1 MIIVLNGPL
10 GIGKSTL
17 AEALTESI
25 DSCAM
30 ISGDSLLAVNPPP
43 ANELEYLHATI
54 EVLVNHH
61 RRSGYRHFVIEH
73 VWRSPRELADLHCR
87 LAAIDATADIRSFLL
102 TLPVDENHVASTI
115 AISKGTSARRSARCW
130 RMRRTSVIRSTS
142 RHRRRSSWHECCG
155 ILQSH
160 NLDRPCAHMSS
171 SVRMRFRRGPGEED
185 ETGLGRPDRQPR
197 FSVVG
202 RLWNDEE
209 HVDGYLCFIEPR
221 KPVIRRLF
229 RKIETSARVEEVAV
243 ALASRVPSRC
253 SRPPLVERERGRH
266 FAMR

>member
-171 SVRMRFRRGPGEED
+171 SVRMRFRRGPGSVLHRTTQASHQTAVSQD
-185 ETGLGRPDRQPR
+185 RDLRSSGGGRSRAR
-197 FSVVG
+197 S
-202 RLWNDEE
+202 
-209 HVDGYLCFIEPR
+209 
-221 KPVIRRLF
+221 
-229 RKIETSARVEEVAV
+229 RVEES
-243 ALASRVPSRC
+243 SRW